1 MKRVA
6 EVKITIENCNNISK
20 GVISLEEE
28 KLNIR
33 YGMNG
38 TGKSTLSTAI
48 SLFSQGKPMDDLKPF
63 GSDDEIIPA
72 ISIDG
77 DIQGVRV
84 FNEDFVNNMVFK
96 ESTVIDNA
104 FDVFIR
110 TTDYEQKRQNLDNR
124 LLRLKVDIDE
134 KQAWEVMFEEVKND
148 NFGLEWEPTHQMV
161 QLIDPVTELRKW
173 CKKIVHIHGKDATID
188 WDAVRHSGISGAVP
202 FVWHRMPGFGDTN
215 WRDIISILRS
225 NGYEDDI
232 CIEGYHDPVYSGEL
246 EMTGQL
252 HALNYLKWC
261 RGGDF
266 TPTPWAK

>member
-1 MKRVA
+1 MRH
-6 EVKITIENCNNISK
+6 
-20 GVISLEEE
+20 VISVL
-28 KLNIR
+28 
-33 YGMNG
+33 
-38 TGKSTLSTAI
+38 TL
-48 SLFSQGKPMDDLKPF
+48 
-63 GSDDEIIPA
+63 
-72 ISIDG
+72 
-77 DIQGVRV
+77 
-84 FNEDFVNNMVFK
+84 
-96 ESTVIDNA
+96 
-104 FDVFIR
+104 
-110 TTDYEQKRQNLDNR
+110 
-124 LLRLKVDIDE
+124 
-134 KQAWEVMFEEVKND
+134 KQWEVMFEEVKND